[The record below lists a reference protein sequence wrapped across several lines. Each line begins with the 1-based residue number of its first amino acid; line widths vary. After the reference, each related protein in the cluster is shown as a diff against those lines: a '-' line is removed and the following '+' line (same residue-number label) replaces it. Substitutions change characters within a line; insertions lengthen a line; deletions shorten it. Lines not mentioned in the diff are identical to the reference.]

1 MRMAPG
7 PDLPDEAVEADVF
20 ELADP
25 IWPCLDLPKVF
36 EIKIGVSYFTRE
48 KLFEAL
54 VVISQNKIIKTF
66 HY

>member
-20 ELADP
+20 EFADP
-25 IWPCLDLPKVF
+25 IWPYLDLPKVLD
-36 EIKIGVSYFTRE
+36 IKIGVSYFTRE

-54 VVISQNKIIKTF
+54 VVIFVSQIKL
-66 HY
+66 

>member
-7 PDLPDEAVEADVF
+7 PDLPDEAVEAEVF

-25 IWPCLDLPKVF
+25 IWPCLDLPKVL
-36 EIKIGVSYFTRE
+36 EINIGVSYFTRE

-54 VVISQNKIIKTF
+54 VVIFVSQIKL
-66 HY
+66 